1 MSKIAINIG
10 RNKRTCADCTKCCE
24 GWLPAD
30 INGQII
36 YPGKPC
42 SFVEPGV
49 GCTAYKSRPK
59 EPCKTFECSWRS
71 SDFVPEEFSPKV
83 TGQIIS
89 TQVVDGVPYLAM
101 SYAGGEL
108 TVELLSWFVSFVV
121 GRQLNA
127 EWHVGDKQFTLGSPE
142 FIASLRRRDEAHRL
156 SIKDSD
162 K

>member
-1 MSKIAINIG
+1 MSKIGISIG

-30 INGQII
+30 INGEMV

-42 SFVEPGV
+42 SFVEPGI
-49 GCTAYKSRPK
+49 GCTDYKSRPK
-59 EPCKTFECSWRS
+59 DPCKNFECSWKS

-83 TGQIIS
+83 TGQVIS
-89 TQVVDGVPYLAM
+89 TQYVNGIPYLALT
-101 SYAGGEL
+101 YAGKDL
-108 TVELLSWFVSFVV
+108 STELLSWFVSFVV

-127 EWHVGDKQFTLGSPE
+127 EWYVEDKQFTLGSPD
-142 FIASLRRRDEAHRL
+142 FISALERRYESYRF
-156 SIKDSD
+156 SIQDSN